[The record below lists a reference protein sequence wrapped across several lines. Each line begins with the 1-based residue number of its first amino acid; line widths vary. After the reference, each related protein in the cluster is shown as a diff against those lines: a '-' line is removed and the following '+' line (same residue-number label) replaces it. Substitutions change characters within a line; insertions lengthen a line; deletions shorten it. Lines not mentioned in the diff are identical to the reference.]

1 MSFFFFLSSLN
12 TVIRF
17 FYKNICLY
25 HFLVIGIK
33 ITQLKIFFTSQ
44 VTACLFFICWSWPQ
58 SFKTAHF
65 SFLCS
70 YTICVRFHGSGLYV
84 LHHLFYLSCV
94 WCHQGRFSFS
104 LLSPV
109 LPSLSLLW
117 VRHPSGRSPSAFQ
130 HKDLCKAAA
139 GRSVSGARVGL
150 RGWVQVL
157 WEIQLWLTWIHQLPR
172 CLKPGT
178 HKPLHI
184 PIPWSLLTS
193 SEPSWRVCFL
203 QMKFVT
209 NISISQAVQSR
220 F

>member
-1 MSFFFFLSSLN
+1 M
-12 TVIRF
+12 
-17 FYKNICLY
+17 
-25 HFLVIGIK
+25 
-33 ITQLKIFFTSQ
+33 Q
-44 VTACLFFICWSWPQ
+44 
-58 SFKTAHF
+58 
-65 SFLCS
+65 
-70 YTICVRFHGSGLYV
+70 
-84 LHHLFYLSCV
+84 LHHLCA
-94 WCHQGRFSFS
+94 FSWQRVIYSSSFIWLKLRVMS
-104 LLSPV
+104 SVQIFLLTPFPV

-117 VRHPSGRSPSAFQ
+117 ERHPSGRSPSAFQ

-139 GRSVSGARVGL
+139 GRSISGAQVGL

-157 WEIQLWLTWIHQLPR
+157 WEIQLWPLWIHQLPR

-178 HKPLHI
+178 HKLLHI

-193 SEPSWRVCFL
+193 SEPSWHVCFL